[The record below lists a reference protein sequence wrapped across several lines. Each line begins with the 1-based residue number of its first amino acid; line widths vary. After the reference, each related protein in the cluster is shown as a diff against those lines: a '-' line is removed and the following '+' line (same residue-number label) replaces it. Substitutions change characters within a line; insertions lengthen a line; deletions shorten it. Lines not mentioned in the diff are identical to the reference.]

1 MSDIRVTKLRRLDL
15 TTLLVFDQLMR
26 LKKATLAAA
35 ELGLT
40 PPGVSHAL
48 KRLREVFGDELFIRR
63 PHGLEPT
70 AFALAAAP
78 RIRKAISELRDS
90 LSEPE
95 VFDPSTADMTLR
107 IGAFDYELATLVPGM
122 MGEVARQAPRLRMVF
137 RPIGRSSALQ
147 ALSDGSLDIAVGY
160 FWNAPDTMV
169 VTPLYTETYAVV
181 ARASEGLATRGL
193 TLEDYCALPHLL
205 VSPAGDLHGVVDAAL
220 ARLGRSRQVMASL
233 PLFLPALA
241 AVQATGALATIP
253 KRLAERFAASFGLDV
268 LPLPLDVRS
277 FEVSAVRHRR
287 EARSAFHIWVTE
299 ALAASAAEGGL

>member
-1 MSDIRVTKLRRLDL
+1 MSDFRLTKLRRLDL

-26 LKKATLAAA
+26 LRKATLAAA

-40 PPGVSHAL
+40 PPGISHAL
-48 KRLREVFGDELFIRR
+48 KRLRDVFGDELFIRR

-78 RIRKAISELRDS
+78 RIQKAISELRDS

-95 VFDPSTADMTLR
+95 TFDPSTSDKTLKM
-107 IGAFDYELATLVPGM
+107 GAFDYELATLVPGM
-122 MGEVARQAPRLRMVF
+122 LGDFARKAPRLRMVF
-137 RPIGRSSALQ
+137 RTIGRSDALQ
-147 ALSDGSLDIAVGY
+147 ALSDGSLDVAVGY

-181 ARASEGLATRGL
+181 ARSSEGLAARGL
-193 TLEDYCALPHLL
+193 TLERYCALPHLL

-220 ARLGRSRQVMASL
+220 ARLGRSRQVIASL

-241 AVQATGALATIP
+241 AVQATGALATMP
-253 KRLAERFAASFGLDV
+253 KRLAQCFAGSFGLDV
-268 LPLPLDVRS
+268 LPLPLEVRS
-277 FEVSAVRHRR
+277 FDVAAVRHRR
-287 EARSAFHIWVTE
+287 EARSAVHIWVTE
-299 ALAASAAEGGL
+299 ALAASAALAAP